1 MIRFVVLVLGDDDE
15 DDIGNDNDVD
25 LFFSKH
31 HFLNILTHCFQCMAL
46 NT

>member
-1 MIRFVVLVLGDDDE
+1 MIRFAVLVLGDDDE

-31 HFLNILTHCFQCMAL
+31 HFLTIFFSYTVFLE
-46 NT
+46 